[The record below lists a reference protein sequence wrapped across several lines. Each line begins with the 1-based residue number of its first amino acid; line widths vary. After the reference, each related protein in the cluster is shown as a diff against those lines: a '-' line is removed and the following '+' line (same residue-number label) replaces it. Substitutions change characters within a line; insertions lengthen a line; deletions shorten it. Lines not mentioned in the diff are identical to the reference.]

1 MTAYFVRSIWL
12 SALVLGLPSFSV
24 LAQAQVDPPEVPTDI
39 QVPAGFSPFLKG
51 YAIGTQNYMC
61 VAEKKEKDFVWKFM
75 GPQATLFVTLPNG
88 QMQQVTT
95 HFLSA
100 NPVNGLLQPT
110 WQHSD
115 DTSSV
120 WGLRKPSTNPVF
132 VDPGAIPWLLL
143 EVTAAQAGPSGG
155 DFMTEAVFIH
165 RVNTTGGL
173 APSTGC
179 SEAAQIGTVRFVP
192 YTADYFFYRADQ

>member
-1 MTAYFVRSIWL
+1 M
-12 SALVLGLPSFSV
+12 ALQEEIS
-24 LAQAQVDPPEVPTDI
+24 LA
-39 QVPAGFSPFLKG
+39 K
-51 YAIGTQNYMC
+51 N
-61 VAEKKEKDFVWKFM
+61 KEKQFM
-75 GPQATLFVTLPNG
+75 WGFIGPQATLFATLPNG
-88 QMQQVTT
+88 QVQQVTT

-120 WGLRKPSTNPVF
+120 WGRLKPSTNAVT

-143 EVTAAQAGPSGG
+143 EVTAAQTGPSSG

-165 RVNTTGGL
+165 RVNTTGGVM
-173 APSTGC
+173 PSTGC
-179 SEAAQIGTVRFVP
+179 SEAADIGTVRFVP